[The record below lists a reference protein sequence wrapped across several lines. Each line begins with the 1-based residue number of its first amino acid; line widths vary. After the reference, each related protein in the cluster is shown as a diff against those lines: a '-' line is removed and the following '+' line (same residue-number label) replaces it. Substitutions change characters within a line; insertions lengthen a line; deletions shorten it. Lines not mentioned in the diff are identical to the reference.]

1 MSELNKHRQTKEYG
15 YRAPFGMTHEVEDTK
30 EYKLSD
36 QGGDYTVPHKGAQ
49 AEEYEGW
56 ANRKYSED
64 KMKSNRDNYKD
75 IAGDPDLMESV
86 KEMIANKVVAH
97 LNDAIF
103 EMVCKE
109 MNNNYMFRS
118 NNYLTEAGY
127 EMFEDQWF
135 DFYHEHHADI
145 MAQIRTQL

>member
-36 QGGDYTVPHKGAQ
+36 QGGDYTVPHKGAEPK
-49 AEEYEGW
+49 A
-56 ANRKYSED
+56 
-64 KMKSNRDNYKD
+64 YKD

-86 KEMIANKVVAH
+86 KEMIANKVVEH
-97 LNDAIF
+97 LDDVIF

-109 MNNNYMFRS
+109 MDNNYMFRS
-118 NNYLTEAGY
+118 DNYLTEAGY

-135 DFYHEHHADI
+135 EFYHEHHGDI
-145 MAQIRTQL
+145 LAQIQNKLIY